1 MNPQDADDAGMVLP
15 VDKPVGPTSH
25 DVVAEAR
32 KALGTRKIGHTGTLD
47 PFASGLLMLCV
58 GPATRIAEYLS
69 GMDKSYVATARLGE
83 STTTDDI
90 EGETVASH
98 AGWSSLDADRIAEAL
113 NGFVG
118 AQDQVPP
125 QYSAKKIDGE
135 AMYHKARR
143 GEYVA
148 LEPNRVTIHDA
159 ELLSVDL
166 PTVRFSVRCSTGTYI
181 RAIARDLGEA
191 LGVGAHLTALRRI
204 AVGNFDVDRAIPLS
218 SLGDGAEVAR
228 VRLTPLEALEH
239 LPSWDVDPE
248 TARRLAH
255 GQRVPCPEAG
265 STPLIV
271 SAGGALL
278 AVGEASGGVFKPSK
292 VFA

>member
-1 MNPQDADDAGMVLP
+1 MSPEDAGVVLP

-32 KALGTRKIGHTGTLD
+32 KALRTRKIGHTGTLD
-47 PFASGLLMLCV
+47 PFASGLLLLCV

-83 STTTDDI
+83 STTTDDV
-90 EGETVASH
+90 EGETVASN
-98 AGWSSLDADRIAEAL
+98 AGWSALDVDRIAEAL
-113 NGFVG
+113 SGFVG
-118 AQDQVPP
+118 ELAQVPP

-148 LEPNRVTIHDA
+148 LEPSRITIYEA

-191 LGVGAHLTALRRI
+191 LGVGAHLTALRRT
-204 AVGNFDVDRAIPLS
+204 AVGSFDVDRAIPLS
-218 SLGDGAEVAR
+218 ALGDPAEVAR
-228 VRLTPLEALEH
+228 VRLTPLQALGH
-239 LPSWDVDPE
+239 LPRWDVDPE

-255 GQRVPCPEAG
+255 GQRVPCPESGAT
-265 STPLIV
+265 SLVV
-271 SAGGALL
+271 SAGDTLL
-278 AVGEASGGVFKPSK
+278 AVGETSDGVFKPSK

>member
-1 MNPQDADDAGMVLP
+1 VSPHDAGMVLP

-32 KALGTRKIGHTGTLD
+32 KALRTRKIGHTGTLD
-47 PFASGLLMLCV
+47 PFASGLLLLCV

-83 STTTDDI
+83 STTTDDV
-90 EGETVASH
+90 EGDTVASH
-98 AGWSSLDADRIAEAL
+98 PGWSALDGDRIAAAL

-118 AQDQVPP
+118 EQDQIPP

-148 LEPNRVTIHDA
+148 LEPSRVTIHAA

-166 PTVRFSVRCSTGTYI
+166 PTIRFSVRCSTGTYI

-191 LGVGAHLTALRRI
+191 LGVGAHLTALRRT
-204 AVGNFDVDRAIPLS
+204 AVGSFGVDRAIPLNF
-218 SLGDGAEVAR
+218 LADPAEVAR
-228 VRLTPLEALEH
+228 VRLTPLQALEH
-239 LPSWDVDPE
+239 LPSWEVDPE
-248 TARRLAH
+248 TARRLTH
-255 GQRVPCPEAG
+255 GQRVPCPEAR
-265 STPLIV
+265 STPLVV
-271 SAGGALL
+271 SAGGTLL
-278 AVGEASGGVFKPSK
+278 AVGETSDGVFKPSK
-292 VFA
+292 VFS